1 MLAVPVHDDGDEDG
15 RVCLK
20 FAHSF
25 ALRPAAAGSGH
36 SIAGE
41 RRRRRILLPDHV
53 SHYSVELQCLIV
65 PLSRFLNGSPRML
78 FLNDSISKL
87 LG

>member
-25 ALRPAAAGSGH
+25 ALRSAAAGSGH

-53 SHYSVELQCLIV
+53 SHYSMELQCLIV